1 MNHTAIELSNRGVEE
16 LRRGDAVSAFQSLS
30 QSANIAMMLIENH
43 HDDVST
49 EAHVFQ
55 FHWVDFSV
63 EVGDVRKRPSS
74 QEGCASFLFHRALK
88 VSTTC
93 SEGEVDRLCPCG
105 FAWVVWFNLALSC
118 SVLGTRLGERGKL
131 FLEMAHDLYQK
142 VQRRVD
148 SEHPSRH
155 WQILAM
161 AVSNNQA
168 CIFYDFSMQH
178 AAGECLQRLAVT
190 LSVCNTESVTV
201 EDRGDFFLNLQIMG
215 SQTIAAA
222 A

>member
-16 LRRGDAVSAFQSLS
+16 LQRGDAVSAFQSLS

-43 HDDVST
+43 HDVAT

-55 FHWVDFSV
+55 FHWVNFSV
-63 EVGDVRKRPSS
+63 EVGDLRKRPSS
-74 QEGCASFLFHRALK
+74 QEGCAPFLFHRALK
-88 VSTTC
+88 LSTTC
-93 SEGEVDRLCPCG
+93 SEGEVDCLCPCG
-105 FAWVVWFNLALSC
+105 FAWVVWFNLALTC
-118 SVLGTRLGERGKL
+118 NVLGTRLGERGKL

-142 VQRRVD
+142 VQLRVD

-155 WQILAM
+155 WQMLAM

-190 LSVCNTESVTV
+190 LSVCYDIEV

-215 SQTIAAA
+215 SQTVAAA